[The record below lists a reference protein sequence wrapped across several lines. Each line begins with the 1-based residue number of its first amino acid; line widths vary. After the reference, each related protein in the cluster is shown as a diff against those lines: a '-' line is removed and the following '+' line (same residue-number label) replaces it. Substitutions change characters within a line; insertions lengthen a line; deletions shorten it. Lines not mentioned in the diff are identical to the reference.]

1 VAGGSR
7 EAAGKG
13 AASRGHSVPREK
25 GEEGKRG
32 GRKGHA
38 VV

>member
-25 GEEGKRG
+25 GEEEEERATRWFKF
-32 GRKGHA
+32 
-38 VV
+38 